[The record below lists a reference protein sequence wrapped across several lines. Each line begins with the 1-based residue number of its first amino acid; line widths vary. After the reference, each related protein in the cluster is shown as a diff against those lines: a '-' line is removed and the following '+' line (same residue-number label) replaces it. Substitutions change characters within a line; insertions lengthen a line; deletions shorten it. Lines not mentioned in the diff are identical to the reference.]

1 MSFPVTWET
10 YNSYCYNHLHITNKT
25 LRVRQPA
32 FGFLE
37 RFFKNKDFIAENLYR
52 FFDER
57 RNAGNSNAYLNHYIR
72 ILHQIDRI
80 HPTSWVKELRYFPE
94 NHKLYDILTKEEQE
108 KILNCKPHTRR
119 FAEETNTRYSV
130 IIECLLATGL
140 RANELLNLTL
150 NDVQGDRLIIR
161 NTKTRQDRI
170 AKVSSSLMDRIM
182 KLKRHDNYLF
192 STPRGRQHLED
203 VNIELALRCKLCGIR
218 KRITNHSLRR
228 TSATESANKGV
239 NLAHIQ
245 RFLGHKSVATTATY
259 IQTDENALDI
269 VARSLSVNK
278 DMQNLDTAYCRVQ
291 SVAQEFVPVFK
302 VSIKRTK
309 KAIYLC
315 ITH

>member
-10 YNSYCYNHLHITNKT
+10 YQSYCYNHLHITNKT

-32 FGFLE
+32 FGFLA
-37 RFFKNKDFIAENLYR
+37 RFFEKKAFTQQNLYA

-57 RNAGNSNAYLNHYIR
+57 RRVGNSNAYLNHYIR
-72 ILHQIDRI
+72 ILHQIDNI
-80 HPTSWVKELRYFPE
+80 HPTPWIKNLRYFPE
-94 NHKLYDILTKEEQE
+94 NHKLYDVLTKEEQE
-108 KILNCKPHTRR
+108 KILSCRPHTRR
-119 FAEETNTRYSV
+119 YAEETNTRYSV

-140 RANELLNLTL
+140 RANELLSLTL
-150 NDVQGDRLIIR
+150 NDIQGDRLIIR
-161 NTKTRQDRI
+161 NTKTRQDRV
-170 AKVSSSLMDRIM
+170 AKVSSTLMDRITA
-182 KLKRHDNYLF
+182 LKRYDDHLF

-203 VNIELALRCKLCGIR
+203 VNVELALRCRLCGIR

-259 IQTDENALDI
+259 IQTDERALDM

-278 DMQNLDTAYCRVQ
+278 DMQNIDTVYERIRM
-291 SVAQEFVPVFK
+291 VAQEFMPTFK
-302 VSIKRTK
+302 VELEKTRSGVKLSISD
-309 KAIYLC
+309 
-315 ITH
+315 